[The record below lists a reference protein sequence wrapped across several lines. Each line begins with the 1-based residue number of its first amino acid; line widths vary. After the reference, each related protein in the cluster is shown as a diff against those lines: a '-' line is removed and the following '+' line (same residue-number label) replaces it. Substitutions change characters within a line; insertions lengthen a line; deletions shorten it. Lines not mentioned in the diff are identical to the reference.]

1 MHFSTQK
8 KPIFLLFCSF
18 FWNDRKISLLAFRKW
33 KEFLFEQ
40 KRFFYS
46 SVWFV
51 WLVNRRGM
59 LSVIFSMV
67 LWAVESEGFRVDWKI
82 SKKCIRIMWTFVA
95 QRKWTRLKTMRP
107 RVRIPVK
114 NFELWKC
121 VFQLEKQFSIV
132 FIALRG
138 PEPAPTP
145 SSDICERHM
154 LVTWYQNGWRSNHN
168 VGLRML
174 LVVGAGGGT
183 SQVSKGC
190 QRLINRV
197 SSRETY
203 NSWNSH
209 KWFKRYKTC
218 KE

>member
-1 MHFSTQK
+1 MKEKSPCRESNSDLFGPNGYFQISWTPTKNGTKSKLVRDGKLQK
-8 KPIFLLFCSF
+8 PAKIGQFLS
-18 FWNDRKISLLAFRKW
+18 NI
-33 KEFLFEQ
+33 
-40 KRFFYS
+40 S
-46 SVWFV
+46 SVA
-51 WLVNRRGM
+51 
-59 LSVIFSMV
+59 S
-67 LWAVESEGFRVDWKI
+67 
-82 SKKCIRIMWTFVA
+82 VA
-95 QRKWTRLKTMRP
+95 QRKWTRPKTMRP

-121 VFQLEKQFSIV
+121 VFQLEKQFPIV

-138 PEPAPTP
+138 PEPAPT

-174 LVVGAGGGT
+174 LVNGAGSTPELAG
-183 SQVSKGC
+183 
-190 QRLINRV
+190 
-197 SSRETY
+197 EAY

-209 KWFKRYKTC
+209 KRFKRYKTC